1 MFQSKRFLVVGALL
15 ALLLLAAGG
24 QGGTG
29 AAATAVPQATQAPPP
44 PAMAEATAATAPTA
58 MAEATAATAPT
69 AMAEA
74 TSATAPTTMAEATAA
89 PAAGGDL
96 LADVKKRGKLLV
108 ATDANYKPQ
117 SFKNPDGTFDGFDI
131 DVAKEVAKRLGVE
144 AEFIDVNFDIIT
156 AGGWNNRWDMNA
168 GSLTITPD
176 RKKALYFSSPYYYTP
191 ASFVVHKDS
200 KAAAIDD
207 LKGKQIGVGS
217 ATTYQDYLEG
227 KLNLEGETVLVPAP
241 AGVTVKTYTSD
252 VDALTDLALGDG
264 TRIDAVLTAL
274 PTADEAIKGGQP
286 FKIIGDPVCY
296 EDLGLAFDQK
306 STLDSKGLA
315 DAVTKIIDDMHKDG
329 TLTKLAAK
337 YYKSDLTTK
346 K

>member
-1 MFQSKRFLVVGALL
+1 MFGSKRFLVVGALL
-15 ALLLLAAGG
+15 ALLLAACG
-24 QGGTG
+24 QSGSG
-29 AAATAVPQATQAPPP
+29 AAATGLPQATQAPQPT
-44 PAMAEATAATAPTA
+44 AMAEATAAPAPTA

-69 AMAEA
+69 AL
-74 TSATAPTTMAEATAA
+74 AEATAA

-96 LADVKKRGKLLV
+96 LAEVKKRGKLLV

-117 SFKNPDGTFDGFDI
+117 SFKNPDGSFEGFDI

-168 GSLTITPD
+168 GSMTITPD
-176 RKKALYFSSPYYYTP
+176 RKKSLYFSSPYYYTP

-200 KAAAIDD
+200 KSKSLDD
-207 LKGKQIGVGS
+207 LKGKQIGVGA

-227 KLNLEGETVLVPAP
+227 KLTLEGETILTPAP
-241 AGVTVKTYTSD
+241 EGTVVKTYPSD

-264 TRIDAVLTAL
+264 TRLDGVLTAL
-274 PTADEAIKGGQP
+274 PTAEEAIKGGQP
-286 FKIIGDPVCY
+286 LKILGDPVYY

-306 STLDSKGLA
+306 SALDSKGLA

-337 YYKSDLTTK
+337 YYSSDLTTK

>member
-1 MFQSKRFLVVGALL
+1 MA
-15 ALLLLAAGG
+15 
-24 QGGTG
+24 G
-29 AAATAVPQATQAPPP
+29 AAT
-44 PAMAEATAATAPTA
+44 
-58 MAEATAATAPT
+58 
-69 AMAEA
+69 
-74 TSATAPTTMAEATAA
+74 A

-96 LADVKKRGKLLV
+96 LADVMKRGKLLV

-117 SFKNPDGTFDGFDI
+117 SFKNSDGSFEGFDI

-144 AEFIDVNFDIIT
+144 AEVIDVNFDIIT

-168 GSLTITPD
+168 GSMTITPD
-176 RKKALYFSSPYYYTP
+176 RKKSLYFSSPYYYTP

-200 KAAAIDD
+200 KATSIDE
-207 LKGKQIGVGS
+207 LKGKQIGVGA

-227 KLNLEGETVLVPAP
+227 KLNLEGETILTPAP
-241 AGVTVKTYTSD
+241 AGTVVKTYPSD
-252 VDALTDLALGDG
+252 VDALTDQALGDG
-264 TRIDAVLTAL
+264 TRVDAVLTAL
-274 PTADEAIKGGQP
+274 PTAEEAIKGGQP
-286 FKIIGDPVCY
+286 LKVVGDPVYY

-329 TLTKLAAK
+329 TLVTLSTK
-337 YYKSDLTTK
+337 YFGVDLTTK

>member
-1 MFQSKRFLVVGALL
+1 MFQFRRWMVVGALL
-15 ALLLLAAGG
+15 ALLLLAACG
-24 QGGTG
+24 QGGAG
-29 AAATAVPQATQAPPP
+29 AAATAVPQATQAPQPT
-44 PAMAEATAATAPTA
+44 AAAEATPAPTA
-58 MAEATAATAPT
+58 AAEATPAPT
-69 AMAEA
+69 AA
-74 TSATAPTTMAEATAA
+74 SEATAA

-96 LADVKKRGKLLV
+96 LAEVKKRGKLLI

-117 SFKNPDGTFDGFDI
+117 SFKNPDGTFEGFDI
-131 DVAKEVAKRLGVE
+131 DVAKEVAKRLSVE

-168 GSLTITPD
+168 GSMTITPD
-176 RKKALYFSSPYYYTP
+176 RKKSLYFSSPYYYTP

-200 KAAAIDD
+200 KAASIDD
-207 LKGKQIGVGS
+207 LKGKQVGVGA

-227 KLNLEGETVLVPAP
+227 KLTLEGETILKPAP

-264 TRIDAVLTAL
+264 TRLDAVLTAL
-274 PTADEAIKGGQP
+274 PTAEEAIKGGQP
-286 FKIIGDPVCY
+286 FKILGDPVYY

-306 STLDSKGLA
+306 SALDSKGLA

-337 YYKSDLTTK
+337 YYSSDLTTK

>member
-1 MFQSKRFLVVGALL
+1 
-15 ALLLLAAGG
+15 
-24 QGGTG
+24 
-29 AAATAVPQATQAPPP
+29 
-44 PAMAEATAATAPTA
+44 
-58 MAEATAATAPT
+58 
-69 AMAEA
+69 
-74 TSATAPTTMAEATAA
+74 MAEATAA

-96 LADVKKRGKLLV
+96 LADIKKRGKLLI

-117 SFKNPDGTFDGFDI
+117 SFKNPDGTFEGFDV

-168 GSLTITPD
+168 GSMTITPD
-176 RKKALYFSSPYYYTP
+176 RKKSLYFSSPYYYTP

-200 KAAAIDD
+200 KATSIAD
-207 LKGKQIGVGS
+207 LKGKQIGVGA

-227 KLNLEGETVLVPAP
+227 KLTLEGETIITPAP
-241 AGVTVKTYTSD
+241 EGVTVKTYPSD
-252 VDALTDLALGDG
+252 VDALTDQALGDG

-274 PTADEAIKGGQP
+274 PTAEEAIKGGQP
-286 FKIIGDPVCY
+286 LKILGDPVYY

-337 YYKSDLTTK
+337 YYSSDLTSK

>member
-1 MFQSKRFLVVGALL
+1 MFQSKRFMVIGALL
-15 ALLLLAAGG
+15 ALLLLAACG
-24 QGGTG
+24 QSGTG
-29 AAATAVPQATQAPPP
+29 AVATALPQATQAPQ
-44 PAMAEATAATAPTA
+44 ATAIAEATTAPAPTA
-58 MAEATAATAPT
+58 MAEATTAPAPT
-69 AMAEA
+69 A
-74 TSATAPTTMAEATAA
+74 MAEATAA

-117 SFKNPDGTFDGFDI
+117 SFKNSDGSFEGFDI

-144 AEFIDVNFDIIT
+144 PEFIDVNFDIIT

-168 GSLTITPD
+168 GSMTITPD

-200 KAAAIDD
+200 KAAALDD
-207 LKGKQIGVGS
+207 LKSKQVGVGA

-227 KLNLEGETVLVPAP
+227 KLTLEGETILKPAP
-241 AGVTVKTYTSD
+241 EGVTLKTYQTD

-264 TRIDAVLTAL
+264 TRLDAVLTAL

-286 FKIIGDPVCY
+286 FKILGDPVYY

-337 YYKSDLTTK
+337 YYKTDLTTK

>member
-1 MFQSKRFLVVGALL
+1 M
-15 ALLLLAAGG
+15 AA
-24 QGGTG
+24 Q
-29 AAATAVPQATQAPPP
+29 
-44 PAMAEATAATAPTA
+44 
-58 MAEATAATAPT
+58 
-69 AMAEA
+69 
-74 TSATAPTTMAEATAA
+74 TAA
-89 PAAGGDL
+89 PAAGGGL
-96 LADVKKRGKLLV
+96 LDEVKKRGKLLIS
-108 ATDANYKPQ
+108 TDANYKPQ
-117 SFKNPDGTFDGFDI
+117 SFKNPDGSFEGFDI

-168 GSLTITPD
+168 GSMTITPD

-200 KAAAIDD
+200 KAASIDD
-207 LKGKQIGVGS
+207 LQGKAIGVGA

-227 KLNLEGETVLVPAP
+227 KLTLEGETILTPAP
-241 AGVTVKTYTSD
+241 AGATVKTYPSD
-252 VDALTDLALGDG
+252 VDALNDLALGDG
-264 TRIDAVLTAL
+264 TRVDAALTAL
-274 PTADEAIKGGQP
+274 PTAEEAIKGGQP
-286 FKIIGDPVCY
+286 LKVLGDPVYY

-329 TLTKLAAK
+329 TLTTLAKK
-337 YYKSDLTTK
+337 YYSSDLTTK

>member
-1 MFQSKRFLVVGALL
+1 MFRSKRFLVVGAVL
-15 ALLLLAAGG
+15 ALLLLAACG
-24 QGGTG
+24 QGGSG
-29 AAATAVPQATQAPPP
+29 AAATALPQAQAPQPT
-44 PAMAEATAATAPTA
+44 AAAEATAAPAPTA
-58 MAEATAATAPT
+58 AAEATAAPT
-69 AMAEA
+69 AA
-74 TSATAPTTMAEATAA
+74 AEATAA

-96 LADVKKRGKLLV
+96 LAEVKKRGKLLV

-117 SFKNPDGTFDGFDI
+117 SFKNPDGSFEGFDI

-168 GSLTITPD
+168 GSMTITPD

-200 KAAAIDD
+200 KAASIDD
-207 LKGKQIGVGS
+207 LKGKAIGVGA

-227 KLNLEGETVLVPAP
+227 KLTLEGETIIKPAP
-241 AGVTVKTYTSD
+241 EGVTVKTYTSD
-252 VDALTDLALGDG
+252 LDALTDLALGDG
-264 TRIDAVLTAL
+264 TRVDAVLTAL
-274 PTADEAIKGGQP
+274 PTAEEAIKGGQP
-286 FKIIGDPVCY
+286 LKILGDPVYY

-337 YYKSDLTTK
+337 YYSSELTSK

>member
-1 MFQSKRFLVVGALL
+1 MFLTRRFMAAGALL
-15 ALLLLAAGG
+15 ALLLLAACG
-24 QGGTG
+24 QSSTG
-29 AAATAVPQATQAPPP
+29 AAATALPQATQAPQPT
-44 PAMAEATAATAPTA
+44 AAAEATTAPAPTA
-58 MAEATAATAPT
+58 AAEATTAPAPT
-69 AMAEA
+69 AAAEA
-74 TSATAPTTMAEATAA
+74 TTAPAPTAAAEATTA

-96 LADVKKRGKLLV
+96 LAEIKKRGKLMV

-168 GSLTITPD
+168 GSMTITPD
-176 RKKALYFSSPYYYTP
+176 RKKSLYFSSPYYYTP

-200 KAAAIDD
+200 KATSIDD

-227 KLNLEGETVLVPAP
+227 KLKLEGETILKPAP
-241 AGVTVKTYTSD
+241 AGVTDKTYPSD
-252 VDALTDLALGDG
+252 TDALNDLALGDG
-264 TRIDAVLTAL
+264 TRLDAVLTAL
-274 PTADEAIKGGQP
+274 PTAQEAIKGGQP
-286 FKIIGDPVCY
+286 LKILGDPVYY

-337 YYKSDLTTK
+337 YYTSDLTTK

>member
-1 MFQSKRFLVVGALL
+1 MFQSKRLMVVGALL
-15 ALLLLAAGG
+15 ALLLLAACG

-29 AAATAVPQATQAPPP
+29 AAATALPEAQAPQ
-44 PAMAEATAATAPTA
+44 PTA

-69 AMAEA
+69 AMADA
-74 TSATAPTTMAEATAA
+74 AAPTAMADAATA

-96 LADVKKRGKLLV
+96 LADIKKRGKLLV
-108 ATDANYKPQ
+108 ATDANYKPA
-117 SFKNPDGTFDGFDI
+117 SFKNPDGSFEGFDI

-156 AGGWNNRWDMNA
+156 AGAWNSRWDMNA
-168 GSLTITPD
+168 GSMTITPD

-200 KAAAIDD
+200 KATSIDD
-207 LKGKQIGVGS
+207 LKGKAIGVGA

-227 KLNLEGETVLVPAP
+227 KLTLEGETILTPAP
-241 AGVTVKTYTSD
+241 EGVTVKTYPSD
-252 VDALTDLALGDG
+252 VDALNDLALGDG
-264 TRIDAVLTAL
+264 TRIDGAATAL
-274 PTADEAIKGGQP
+274 NIADEAIKGGQP
-286 FKIIGDPVCY
+286 LKILGDPVYY

-306 STLDSKGLA
+306 SALDSKGLA

-329 TLTKLAAK
+329 TLTTLSNK
-337 YYKSDLTTK
+337 YFGVDLTTK

>member
-15 ALLLLAAGG
+15 VLLLAACG

-29 AAATAVPQATQAPPP
+29 AAATALPQATQAPQ
-44 PAMAEATAATAPTA
+44 PTA
-58 MAEATAATAPT
+58 MAEATAAAAPT
-69 AMAEA
+69 A
-74 TSATAPTTMAEATAA
+74 MAEATAA

-96 LADVKKRGKLLV
+96 LAEVKTRGKLLI

-117 SFKNPDGTFDGFDI
+117 SFKNSDGSFEGFDI

-144 AEFIDVNFDIIT
+144 AEFIDVTWDIIT
-156 AGGWNNRWDMNA
+156 AGGWSGRWDMNA
-168 GSLTITPD
+168 GSMTITPD
-176 RKKALYFSSPYYYTP
+176 RKKSLYFSGAYYYTP

-200 KAAAIDD
+200 KAASIDD
-207 LKGKQIGVGS
+207 LKGKQVGVGT
-217 ATTYQDYLEG
+217 ATTYLDYLQG
-227 KLNLEGETVLVPAP
+227 KLTLEGETILTPAP
-241 AGVTVKTYTSD
+241 EAIEAKIYDTDSL
-252 VDALTDLALGDG
+252 ALTDLALGDG
-264 TRIDAVLTAL
+264 TRLDAALTAL
-274 PTADEAIKGGQP
+274 PTAEEAIRGGQP
-286 FKIIGDPVCY
+286 LKILGDPVYY

-337 YYKSDLTTK
+337 YYSSDLTSK